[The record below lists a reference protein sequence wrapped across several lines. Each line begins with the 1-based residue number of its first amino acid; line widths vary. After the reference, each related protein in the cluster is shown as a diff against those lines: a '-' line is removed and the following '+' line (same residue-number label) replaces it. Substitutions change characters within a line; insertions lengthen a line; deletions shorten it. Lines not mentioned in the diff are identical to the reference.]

1 MHRLLV
7 TYPKP
12 ADPKAFLDYYTGHHL
27 PLARQ
32 LPGLLGSR
40 FMQPQALGPG
50 EPAYFLVFEADFAS
64 EGALMAALQSPLG
77 AKVAADVPNYSPA
90 GATLVHYDVPAA

>member
-7 TYPKP
+7 AYPRP
-12 ADPKAFLDYYTGHHL
+12 ADPARFLDYYTRTHV

-40 FMQPQALGPG
+40 FGQPQALGPG
-50 EPAYFLVFEADFAS
+50 EPPHFLVFEADFAD
-64 EGALMAALQSPLG
+64 EAAMMAALTSEIG
-77 AKVAADVPNYSPA
+77 GRVAADVPNYSPG
-90 GATLVHYDVPAA
+90 GATLMHYAVQG